1 MSKRA
6 YARQCGV
13 SEATIRKAVE
23 VGHISKGVDKETG
36 KIKPE
41 IADDEWYNYHLVR
54 QKNKAAAAG
63 MVDETAPPAVVA
75 KPGKVKAKAK
85 KIKPE
90 DLEGGEALLDEEDT
104 EGDDIGWLSKA
115 ELERR
120 NEAMKLKHAQLKYA
134 VAKGLLVKRDD
145 VYSAL
150 FVAGQEIRSA
160 LQAIPDRVIDN
171 IIAASGQSRAH
182 AHQVLVDELNKVLV
196 TLSDMGER
204 GYNLNGGQGDAEDDT
219 ENGFD

>member
-6 YARQCGV
+6 YAKQCGV

-23 VGHISKGVDKETG
+23 KGHITKGVDKETG

-41 IADDEWYNYHLVR
+41 IADDEWYNYYLVR

-63 MVDETAPPAVVA
+63 VVEETALPAGVA
-75 KPGKVKAKAK
+75 KPGKGKAK

-90 DLEGGEALLDEEDT
+90 DLEGGENLLDEED
-104 EGDDIGWLSKA
+104 EAEDVGWLSKA

-134 VAKGLLVKRDD
+134 VAKGALVKRDD

-204 GYNLNGGQGDAEDDT
+204 GYNLNGAQGDAEDDA